1 MYAIDCYARPDW
13 GGAPEHETRYE
24 FGTVDDAVSWAVGWL
39 NLVGP
44 ELREVAGATV
54 VRDDPGSPEP
64 EEAFITPVPEGWS
77 VHYCG
82 TGQTVYAAEPKPN
95 SVEPPYGMLHD
106 YLTGDALRP
115 ATEGEKT
122 ASDAAERTFGGG
134 AFVLPADLFTRP
146 HQYGSE
152 RIVYTS

>member
-24 FGTVDDAVSWAVGWL
+24 FGTVDD
-39 NLVGP
+39 
-44 ELREVAGATV
+44 
-54 VRDDPGSPEP
+54 
-64 EEAFITPVPEGWS
+64 
-77 VHYCG
+77 
-82 TGQTVYAAEPKPN
+82 
-95 SVEPPYGMLHD
+95 
-106 YLTGDALRP
+106 
-115 ATEGEKT
+115 
-122 ASDAAERTFGGG
+122 AERTFGGG